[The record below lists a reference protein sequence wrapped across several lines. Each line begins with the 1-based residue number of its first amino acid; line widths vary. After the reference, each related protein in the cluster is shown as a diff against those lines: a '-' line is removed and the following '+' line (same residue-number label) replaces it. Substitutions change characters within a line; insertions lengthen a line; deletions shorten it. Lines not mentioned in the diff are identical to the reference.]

1 MSSYISDRVKEASSH
16 QGLIVAVAAAAVLF
30 GGLSLTKVVLYGA
43 LVWGVWSMMKRDQ
56 IMAELETEVKLLKK
70 ELQDQAKIHDRLDVA
85 IEKLT
90 DVSNSIH
97 RMLAVHEEKIARQ
110 EEAIFEAEQKIEVR
124 RSELLIKIDELHSRV
139 TTNTKEIMTAA
150 AAQHQQQNKEIQK
163 MRDELISRVGV
174 LEKWR
179 HVLIGGSIVIGFMLH
194 KFVNFGS

>member
-1 MSSYISDRVKEASSH
+1 VVYVEE
-16 QGLIVAVAAAAVLF
+16 GL
-30 GGLSLTKVVLYGA
+30 
-43 LVWGVWSMMKRDQ
+43 

-97 RMLAVHEEKIARQ
+97 RMLAVHEEKITRQ
-110 EEAIFEAEQKIEVR
+110 EETIFQAEEQIEVR
-124 RSELLIKIDELHSRV
+124 RSELSRQIDELHSRI

-150 AAQHQQQNKEIQK
+150 STQHEQQNKEIQK
-163 MRDELISRVGV
+163 IKDELISRVGV

-179 HVLIGGSIVIGFMLH
+179 HVLIGSSIVAGFILH
-194 KFVNFGS
+194 KFVDFST